1 MIKSYYFIVPTL
13 LFISFFII
21 YSVEYP
27 RSHLRD
33 FFGFKTPI
41 FNSEAD
47 YSLIRIPFE
56 PSSEP
61 LDTPISCVR
70 NLKLFSSLKLTKLLN
85 LLKNDIYKA
94 VDVIFSDLVTALVLK
109 RLGYLSTRNYRLYK
123 VILKYFG
130 PFLYR
135 PLRLRKYSDYSIK
148 CDKSGDFKICKC
160 LLRTSRRSFLN
171 VLYKLLNSCLY
182 IKSSIL
188 GFNITISHIHTVIY
202 YTTVDVVDGYNTKNS
217 THYLSDSPLD
227 KEDWDTLDILESST
241 SFGYLRLCNF
251 ISKVLFKNNNDVDM
265 LVSRAST
272 WSRFDTKYIKET
284 LIALLFIN
292 SLRVRKPVKNIFSDF
307 KKMLN
312 FNFNYHWN
320 LLSSVN
326 TNNLNLFLPF
336 LTLFHS
342 IINNETRTFDP
353 PTSNNYGLIHSKC
366 WIPKNLILDCKYN
379 LPYVRYLILVVKSL
393 LNDPTISNLLSLIDL
408 CTSIFTEV
416 YCGLMNILERM
427 RQLSCYYPHL
437 NLIRMLIKNELNR
450 LKTSFFVSFI
460 DEDISDFLVN
470 YTFKNNLIPDILER
484 NLVRSH
490 YSPKY
495 SKYLKYLFCFKLLK
509 KCLDNKSSI
518 IIKENIIAN
527 SSKCSWFL
535 MLLFCVDTHVKS
547 VDPTMAINKTLS
559 NSTYLHLENLS
570 YKPPRDHNYKFVY
583 CGNNMLN
590 DQFEIIYNLYVGKLS
605 IHQYLDAFDIS
616 DKLNIIQRTQ
626 SCLVLSKNLDYVEM
640 VLEQLVQA
648 LVIDPGDRI
657 LNLLYISLN
666 DFNVTSKIFY
676 HLSCLLHSNINN
688 STNHKIVTFIR
699 FIFNLLS
706 EKDRNIYGNQILLH
720 GQLLNLTLRLGEL
733 PLSKRYNEL
742 NRKILDI
749 SESIN
754 NQPNLYLYKDSSDIL
769 YNDNIELNSTSS
781 EGNPLGQV
789 RSIQNEP
796 NSTSFKSNSTDER
809 LNNNYVKFNFSLSE
823 YDNRDSRSF
832 STLSQSDSYDGKL
845 YLNYSERDLDESGRI
860 VGINLDSVKILN
872 SATRAPFMVSYK
884 LTDGTERTYIYKMKD
899 DLRQDCLAIQ
909 MKQFL
914 LQIFYNHELFVYL
927 RPFLVIPYSRVLFE
941 IFSKSK
947 INDISLSSYFNPKG
961 SEIGGV
967 VGFIPDTISRHN
979 IGKEFG
985 VPIKHFFLKR
995 FGHQFSPNYIKAVD
1009 NFITSLAGYALLS
1022 FLLQVKDR
1030 HNGNLLFTSSGHII
1044 HIDFG
1049 FILGASPAKD
1059 LQFELAPFKFTP
1071 EMVDFMGGSK
1081 SDNFKRFIHLL
1092 LNSYMALRT
1101 HSNLIITLVKLLQYS
1116 NIPCFRKS
1124 TLMKL
1129 KRRLRLND
1137 SPNEAKEY
1145 IMRKIYYALNSKTT
1159 KLYDFVQ
1166 SYQQGIEH

>member
-1 MIKSYYFIVPTL
+1 MAL
-13 LFISFFII
+13 A
-21 YSVEYP
+21 VENP
-27 RSHLRD
+27 KSHLRD
-33 FFGFKTPI
+33 FFGFKPPI
-41 FNSEAD
+41 FHSEAD
-47 YSLIRIPFE
+47 YSLTPVPFK
-56 PSSEP
+56 PYSEP
-61 LDTPISCVR
+61 LETPISCVR
-70 NLKLFSSLKLTKLLN
+70 NLNRSSPLKLTNILN
-85 LLKNDIYKA
+85 LLGNDIYKT
-94 VDVIFSDLVTALVLK
+94 VDIIFSDLVTALTLK
-109 RLGYLSTRNYRLYK
+109 RLGYFPTRNYRLYK

-130 PFLYR
+130 PFQYT
-135 PLRLRKYSDYSIK
+135 PLRLRKYSYYIIRLDLSSNFKVRK
-148 CDKSGDFKICKC
+148 CF
-160 LLRTSRRSFLN
+160 LRTSRVRFLN
-171 VLYKLLNSCLY
+171 VLYRLLNSCLY
-182 IKSSIL
+182 IKRSIL
-188 GFNITISHIHTVIY
+188 GFSLSIRDIHSVIY
-202 YTTVDVVDGYNTKNS
+202 YITVEVVDSYKSKNS
-217 THYLSDSPLD
+217 SRNLTDVQLD
-227 KEDWDTLDILESST
+227 KSNWDTVEILESST
-241 SFGYLRLCNF
+241 SFGYVRLCNF
-251 ISKVLFKNNNDVDM
+251 ISKVLFKNKDLGT

-284 LIALLFIN
+284 LIVLLFIN
-292 SLRVRKPVKNIFSDF
+292 SLKVKKSVNKIFSDF
-307 KKMLN
+307 KKALN

-320 LLSSVN
+320 IMASVN
-326 TNNLNLFLPF
+326 TNDLNIFLPYV
-336 LTLFHS
+336 TLFHS
-342 IINNETRTFDP
+342 IINNETRTFNP
-353 PTSNNYGLIHSKC
+353 PSIDNYELIHIGC
-366 WIPKNLILDCKYN
+366 LIPKNLILDDKYN
-379 LPYVRYLILVVKSL
+379 LAYVRYVILVAKSL
-393 LNDPTISNLLSLIDL
+393 LKDPSISNILSLIEL
-408 CTSIFTEV
+408 FVHYFSYSTLKFGFLKCSIPYNCLRCTSIFTEV
-416 YCGLMNILERM
+416 YCGLINILERM

-460 DEDISDFLVN
+460 DEDISDFLIN

-495 SKYLKYLFCFKLLK
+495 SKYLKYLFCFRLLK
-509 KCLDNKSSI
+509 KCLDNRTAI
-518 IIKENIIAN
+518 FIKENILTS
-527 SSKCSWFL
+527 SSKCSWYL
-535 MLLFCVDTHVKS
+535 MLLFCVDNHVKS
-547 VDPTMAINKTLS
+547 VEPSMAINKTLS
-559 NSTYLHLENLS
+559 NSTYRHLEHLS
-570 YKPPRDHNYKFVY
+570 YKPPRNYGYKFVY

-590 DQFEIIYNLYVGKLS
+590 DQFEIIYNLYVGKQT

-648 LVIDPGDRI
+648 LIIDPGDRI

-666 DFNVTSKIFY
+666 DYNVTSKIFY

-688 STNHKIVTFIR
+688 STNHKIFTFIR

-706 EKDRNIYGNQILLH
+706 ENDRNIYGNQILLH
-720 GQLLNLTLRLGEL
+720 GQLLNLTLKLGEL
-733 PLSKRYNEL
+733 PFSKRYTEL
-742 NRKILDI
+742 SKKILEI
-749 SESIN
+749 SDTIN

-769 YNDNIELNSTSS
+769 YSGNNEIPMSS
-781 EGNPLGQV
+781 NEGSLIGQDSSV
-789 RSIQNEP
+789 HFEP
-796 NSTSFKSNSTDER
+796 NSRVFKSIASQDKT
-809 LNNNYVKFNFSLSE
+809 NNGQTQFTFDHNQFSCT
-823 YDNRDSRSF
+823 YSRS
-832 STLSQSDSYDGKL
+832 
-845 YLNYSERDLDESGRI
+845 YSDESKLNLEYSDQDFDESARI
-860 VGINLDSVKILN
+860 VGINLNSVKILN

-884 LTDGTERTYIYKMKD
+884 LSDGSERTYIYKMKD

-927 RPFLVIPYSRVLFE
+927 RPFLVIPYSGILFE
-941 IFSKSK
+941 IFSDSK
-947 INDISLSSYFNPKG
+947 INDISLSNYYNSKF

-967 VGFIPDTISRHN
+967 VGFIPDTISRHH

-985 VPIKHFFLKR
+985 VPIKDFFLKR

-1030 HNGNLLFTSSGHII
+1030 HNGNLLFTTSGHII

-1101 HSNLIITLVKLLQYS
+1101 HSNLIITLVKLLQ
-1116 NIPCFRKS
+1116 
-1124 TLMKL
+1124 
-1129 KRRLRLND
+1129 RRLRLND

-1159 KLYDFVQ
+1159 KLYDYVQ